1 MQDYSEKNVNMI
13 IENIISSRGEDFSWV
28 SSTPTYYDY
37 DDEEYIE
44 EEPIEEVTS
53 SPTIETI
60 INIRNLCDTI
70 QNNIVNSDTT
80 DDSFLM
86 MGLMEVQNK
95 LKEFNDTLNSLMNYN
110 NNKAMEG
117 EPQILTGDII
127 LQ

>member
-1 MQDYSEKNVNMI
+1 MI

-86 MGLMEVQNK
+86 MGLMEV
-95 LKEFNDTLNSLMNYN
+95 
-110 NNKAMEG
+110 
-117 EPQILTGDII
+117 
-127 LQ
+127 